1 MNLLQRNIL
10 HFALDSILEKW
21 YIAKDVPIRNSYI
34 PQINHQQHLFFACT
48 QKYHEKLTVRG
59 VGVKPYGQPD
69 RKISFFITLPL
80 DISKARK
87 LLRIPT

>member
-21 YIAKDVPIRNSYI
+21 YIAKTVPIHNSSI
-34 PQINHQQHLFFACT
+34 PQINHQHLFFFART
-48 QKYHEKLTVRG
+48 QKYHEKLTVRE

-69 RKISFFITLPL
+69 
-80 DISKARK
+80 
-87 LLRIPT
+87 

>member
-21 YIAKDVPIRNSYI
+21 YITKDVPIRNSYI
-34 PQINHQQHLFFACT
+34 PQINHQHHLFFCT
-48 QKYHEKLTVRG
+48 HRKISQKADSKG

-80 DISKARK
+80 DISKAH
-87 LLRIPT
+87 